1 MMTLYYYLVH
11 PLVLLVEEIL
21 YILSII
27 VAPFVHLARTV
38 LYLASLLLQLRKLF
52 EVSTEFEL
60 KNYSKHEYI
69 HSGLIVAVYVPGYY
83 LCKI

>member
-1 MMTLYYYLVH
+1 MMTLYYYLVY
-11 PLVLLVEEIL
+11 PLVLLAEEIL

-38 LYLASLLLQLRKLF
+38 LYLASLPWQLRKLF

-60 KNYSKHEYI
+60 KN
-69 HSGLIVAVYVPGYY
+69 
-83 LCKI
+83 